1 MPATLDEL
9 VEACKAVTA
18 QGNGSVYGVGF
29 TSSSPLS
36 RWIEGVAEMS
46 GATHMG
52 YDYVNGVFDFS
63 SWKPVIESAAKLYA
77 DGSVLP
83 GSETQGVDNSRA
95 LFAQGAFAV
104 WGNASQEAGVFTDQ
118 FPVAFDWG
126 VAELPTM
133 DGTVKGAL
141 SCTPNFGFTMLT
153 SCENKDAAWEVIKYF
168 SSEDFMKGYLEGGY
182 LGRFEAT
189 ADQLFTDYIRP
200 QETGSHAACREAAV
214 TGPAGGV
221 AITGRPEFSLQVLPY
236 TLEDLCA
243 ARHSDELTRADVTE
257 VHIDY
262 RQHGIG
268 SESCCTTL
276 PLCYRFEEKNFP
288 FAFRLKI
295 V

>member
-9 VEACKAVTA
+9 VEACKAVT
-18 QGNGSVYGVGF
+18 
-29 TSSSPLS
+29 
-36 RWIEGVAEMS
+36 
-46 GATHMG
+46 
-52 YDYVNGVFDFS
+52 
-63 SWKPVIESAAKLYA
+63 
-77 DGSVLP
+77 
-83 GSETQGVDNSRA
+83 
-95 LFAQGAFAV
+95 AQGAFAV

-200 QETGSHAACREAAV
+200 QETGSHADCREAAV